1 MNILFSYLRPSY
13 GKMSVGISIK
23 VLGTLVELALPY
35 ILSHILKNVV
45 VKEDIGL
52 IVLWGVVMI
61 LCAGGAL
68 WCNIIANRIA
78 ARVAC
83 DFSLSMRQDL
93 FDKSIRI
100 SAAQTDAITLPSL
113 ESRITTDTYNVH
125 SFVSMMLRMG
135 IRAPMLLI
143 GGIAITLL
151 MDSYLALAMLS
162 ILPFIFVTVYFIS
175 KKGVPLY
182 TEVQR
187 SVDKM
192 IRIVRED
199 VQGIRVIKALS
210 KNDYEHRRYD
220 AANKVLVG
228 DEKRAGTVMSIV
240 NPVMTL
246 LMNVGIVAV
255 VALAMFWK
263 RNRNKDIIRTW
274 WDPFTLKAP
283 VFGKLDTNVA
293 LARFC
298 NNFSS
303 MLASGV
309 PILQAL
315 DIVGSTS
322 GNYVID
328 SSSKRVGRLVER
340 GYRLADSMSTEK
352 IFPNMLV
359 QMVSIGEDSGA
370 IDKMLSSAGRAYDEE
385 AQSMAKQLT
394 SLLEPLMILFL
405 GVVVGFMVVALYMP
419 MFSMFDAINGQA

>member
-1 MNILFSYLRPSY
+1 MAGNDAQVQFQQNGGTRKWRYQGVSFDGQRKEKGVVEAQTRDQAIERIKKLGLYPTDLTDTAAGTGLNTEINIKAFEKYPSKKDFAVTARQLATMVAAGVSLIRALNIVTEQIENVKLRKAVQACVAQVEGGSSFSEAMSADPDSLFPPIMVNMVRA
-13 GKMSVGISIK
+13 GGQIK
-23 VLGTLVELALPY
+23 SAMAYPVVVLGIALILVMVMLLTIVPMFASMYDSMNAQLPFVTQ
-35 ILSHILKNVV
+35 ILVDLGKVMPY
-45 VKEDIGL
+45 
-52 IVLWGVVMI
+52 VL
-61 LCAGGAL
+61 
-68 WCNIIANRIA
+68 
-78 ARVAC
+78 
-83 DFSLSMRQDL
+83 
-93 FDKSIRI
+93 
-100 SAAQTDAITLPSL
+100 
-113 ESRITTDTYNVH
+113 
-125 SFVSMMLRMG
+125 
-135 IRAPMLLI
+135 PML
-143 GGIAITLL
+143 
-151 MDSYLALAMLS
+151 
-162 ILPFIFVTVYFIS
+162 
-175 KKGVPLY
+175 
-182 TEVQR
+182 
-187 SVDKM
+187 
-192 IRIVRED
+192 
-199 VQGIRVIKALS
+199 
-210 KNDYEHRRYD
+210 
-220 AANKVLVG
+220 
-228 DEKRAGTVMSIV
+228 
-240 NPVMTL
+240 
-246 LMNVGIVAV
+246 IVAV

-293 LARFC
+293 LIKSGRDADGLRVNLPTENVVIRNWARFC

>member
-1 MNILFSYLRPSY
+1 MSADPDSLFPPIMVNMVRAGETGGFLDKSLLTVADSFEADVRLQ
-13 GKMSVGISIK
+13 GQIK
-23 VLGTLVELALPY
+23 SAMAYPIVVLGIALILVM
-35 ILSHILKNVV
+35 V
-45 VKEDIGL
+45 
-52 IVLWGVVMI
+52 
-61 LCAGGAL
+61 
-68 WCNIIANRIA
+68 
-78 ARVAC
+78 
-83 DFSLSMRQDL
+83 
-93 FDKSIRI
+93 
-100 SAAQTDAITLPSL
+100 
-113 ESRITTDTYNVH
+113 
-125 SFVSMMLRMG
+125 
-135 IRAPMLLI
+135 MLLTI
-143 GGIAITLL
+143 VPMFAS
-151 MDSYLALAMLS
+151 MYDSMNAQ
-162 ILPFIFVTVYFIS
+162 LPFVTQI
-175 KKGVPLY
+175 L
-182 TEVQR
+182 
-187 SVDKM
+187 VDL
-192 IRIVRED
+192 
-199 VQGIRVIKALS
+199 G
-210 KNDYEHRRYD
+210 
-220 AANKVLVG
+220 KVMPYVL
-228 DEKRAGTVMSIV
+228 
-240 NPVMTL
+240 PVL
-246 LMNVGIVAV
+246 IVAV

-359 QMVSIGEDSGA
+359 QMVAIGEDSGA

>member
-1 MNILFSYLRPSY
+1 MAGNDAQVQFQQNGGTRKWRYQGVSFDGQRKEKGVVEAQTRDQAIERIKKLGLYPTDLTDTAAGTGLNTEINIKAFEKYPSKKDFAVMARQLATMVAAGVSLIRALNIVTEQIENVKLRKAVQACVAQVEGGSSFSEAMEADPDSLFPPIMVNMVRAGETGGFLDKSLLTVADSFESDVRLQ
-13 GKMSVGISIK
+13 GQIK
-23 VLGTLVELALPY
+23 SAMAYPVVVLGIALILVM
-35 ILSHILKNVV
+35 V
-45 VKEDIGL
+45 
-52 IVLWGVVMI
+52 
-61 LCAGGAL
+61 
-68 WCNIIANRIA
+68 
-78 ARVAC
+78 
-83 DFSLSMRQDL
+83 
-93 FDKSIRI
+93 
-100 SAAQTDAITLPSL
+100 
-113 ESRITTDTYNVH
+113 
-125 SFVSMMLRMG
+125 
-135 IRAPMLLI
+135 MLLTI
-143 GGIAITLL
+143 VPMFAS
-151 MDSYLALAMLS
+151 MYDSMNAQ
-162 ILPFIFVTVYFIS
+162 LPFVTQI
-175 KKGVPLY
+175 L
-182 TEVQR
+182 
-187 SVDKM
+187 VDL
-192 IRIVRED
+192 
-199 VQGIRVIKALS
+199 G
-210 KNDYEHRRYD
+210 
-220 AANKVLVG
+220 KVMPYVL
-228 DEKRAGTVMSIV
+228 
-240 NPVMTL
+240 PVL
-246 LMNVGIVAV
+246 IVAV

-359 QMVSIGEDSGA
+359 QMVAIGEDSGA

>member
-1 MNILFSYLRPSY
+1 MAGNDAQVQFQQN
-13 GKMSVGISIK
+13 G
-23 VLGTLVELALPY
+23 GTRKWRYQGV
-35 ILSHILKNVV
+35 SFDGQR
-45 VKEDIGL
+45 KEK
-52 IVLWGVVMI
+52 GVVEAQTRDQAI
-61 LCAGGAL
+61 ERIKKLGLYPTDLTDTAAGTGLNTEINIKAFEKYPSKKDFAVTARQLATMVAAGVSLIRAL
-68 WCNIIANRIA
+68 NIVTEQIENVKLRKAVQA
-78 ARVAC
+78 CVAQVEGGSS
-83 DFSLSMRQDL
+83 FSEAMSADPDSL
-93 FDKSIRI
+93 FPPIMVNMVRAGETGGFLDKSLLTIVPMFA
-100 SAAQTDAITLPSL
+100 SMYDSMNAQLP
-113 ESRITTDTYNVH
+113 
-125 SFVSMMLRMG
+125 FVTQILVDLGKVMPYVL
-135 IRAPMLLI
+135 PML
-143 GGIAITLL
+143 
-151 MDSYLALAMLS
+151 
-162 ILPFIFVTVYFIS
+162 
-175 KKGVPLY
+175 
-182 TEVQR
+182 
-187 SVDKM
+187 
-192 IRIVRED
+192 
-199 VQGIRVIKALS
+199 
-210 KNDYEHRRYD
+210 
-220 AANKVLVG
+220 
-228 DEKRAGTVMSIV
+228 
-240 NPVMTL
+240 
-246 LMNVGIVAV
+246 IVAV

>member
-1 MNILFSYLRPSY
+1 MAGNDAQVSMDNGTRQWRYKGVSFDGQRKEKGVVEAQTRDQAIERIKKLGLYPTDLTDTAAGTGLNTEINIKAFEKYPSKKDFAVTARQLATMVAAGVSLIRALNIVTEQIENVKLRKAVQACVAQVEGGSSFSEAMEADPDSLFPPIMVNMVRAGETGGFLDKSLLTVADSFESDVRLQ
-13 GKMSVGISIK
+13 GQIK
-23 VLGTLVELALPY
+23 SAMAYPIVVLGIALILVM
-35 ILSHILKNVV
+35 V
-45 VKEDIGL
+45 
-52 IVLWGVVMI
+52 
-61 LCAGGAL
+61 
-68 WCNIIANRIA
+68 
-78 ARVAC
+78 
-83 DFSLSMRQDL
+83 
-93 FDKSIRI
+93 
-100 SAAQTDAITLPSL
+100 
-113 ESRITTDTYNVH
+113 
-125 SFVSMMLRMG
+125 
-135 IRAPMLLI
+135 MLLTI
-143 GGIAITLL
+143 VPMFAS
-151 MDSYLALAMLS
+151 MYDSMNAQ
-162 ILPFIFVTVYFIS
+162 LPFVTQI
-175 KKGVPLY
+175 L
-182 TEVQR
+182 
-187 SVDKM
+187 VDL
-192 IRIVRED
+192 
-199 VQGIRVIKALS
+199 G
-210 KNDYEHRRYD
+210 
-220 AANKVLVG
+220 KVMPYVL
-228 DEKRAGTVMSIV
+228 
-240 NPVMTL
+240 PVL
-246 LMNVGIVAV
+246 IVAV

-328 SSSKRVGRLVER
+328 SLSDEGLLMVNRQLYPATIIRTANVE
-340 GYRLADSMSTEK
+340 SV
-352 IFPNMLV
+352 IPLV
-359 QMVSIGEDSGA
+359 QMVAIGEDSGA

>member
-1 MNILFSYLRPSY
+1 MAGNDAQVSMDNGTRQWRYKGVSFDGQRKEKGVVEAQTRDQAIERIKKLGLYPTDLTDTAAGTGLNTEINIKAFEKYPSKKDFAVTVQACVAQVEGGSSFSEAMEADPDSLFPPIMVNMVRAGETGGFLDKSLLTVADSFESDVRLQ
-13 GKMSVGISIK
+13 GQIK
-23 VLGTLVELALPY
+23 SAMAYPIVVLGIALILVM
-35 ILSHILKNVV
+35 V
-45 VKEDIGL
+45 
-52 IVLWGVVMI
+52 
-61 LCAGGAL
+61 
-68 WCNIIANRIA
+68 
-78 ARVAC
+78 
-83 DFSLSMRQDL
+83 
-93 FDKSIRI
+93 
-100 SAAQTDAITLPSL
+100 
-113 ESRITTDTYNVH
+113 
-125 SFVSMMLRMG
+125 
-135 IRAPMLLI
+135 MLLTI
-143 GGIAITLL
+143 VPMFAS
-151 MDSYLALAMLS
+151 MYDSMNAQ
-162 ILPFIFVTVYFIS
+162 LPFVTQI
-175 KKGVPLY
+175 L
-182 TEVQR
+182 
-187 SVDKM
+187 VDL
-192 IRIVRED
+192 
-199 VQGIRVIKALS
+199 G
-210 KNDYEHRRYD
+210 
-220 AANKVLVG
+220 KVMPYVL
-228 DEKRAGTVMSIV
+228 
-240 NPVMTL
+240 PVL
-246 LMNVGIVAV
+246 IVAV

-340 GYRLADSMSTEK
+340 GYRLADSISTEK